1 MLNHASAIMRAQ
13 HSKQKE
19 KTMAHIAINS
29 VQDFA
34 DKVENSKTTVI
45 AGFTADWCPHC
56 KKLAPY
62 IQQFADMMPDL
73 TIARVDV
80 DKAEAVSEKYS
91 IMTIPTL
98 CIFKEGKMVASKM
111 VANSQP
117 HEIEAFIK
125 ENI

>member
-1 MLNHASAIMRAQ
+1 
-13 HSKQKE
+13 
-19 KTMAHIAINS
+19 
-29 VQDFA
+29 
-34 DKVENSKTTVI
+34 
-45 AGFTADWCPHC
+45 
-56 KKLAPY
+56 
-62 IQQFADMMPDL
+62 MMPDL

>member
-1 MLNHASAIMRAQ
+1 MLNLDSATIKTRRN
-13 HSKQKE
+13 KQKE
-19 KTMAHIAINS
+19 KTMALIAINS
-29 VQDFA
+29 VQDFE
-34 DKVENSKTTVI
+34 DKVENSKATVI

-125 ENI
+125 ENL